1 LVSDGASLRTFSA
14 SVVSVLVLLLSVLV
28 ALVSAALFLPAESEA
43 ACVVLRHKIQ
53 RVAETNATVLLLGES
68 GVGKSLIA
76 REIHHRSRRSAQQ
89 FIEVNCAAI
98 PEQLIESE
106 LFGVERGAFSGAT
119 ASRPGR
125 FEAAHG
131 GTLFLDEI
139 ATLSMTA
146 QGKLLRV
153 LQNGEMERLGSN
165 QTQRTDVRVIA
176 ATNDDLKIA
185 VEQGRF
191 RQDLYFR
198 LNVFPIK
205 VPPLRE
211 RRDDIALLTELM
223 IERFA
228 RQHGRRVRGI
238 AVRAMQALIHHGWP
252 GNIRELENVIERGV
266 IMVSDGELL
275 DLHHLSSIE
284 DALSSHGLLG
294 LGKRGQLTTDIKPFA
309 AAAAVPPAPAG
320 SIDQV
325 ADRLLREGLAHIG
338 ELEDA
343 LVRAAVHE
351 AGGNVTRAAARLGLT
366 RSQLD
371 YKLKKTGPRRPG
383 DAAPPA
389 IEGID

>member
-1 LVSDGASLRTFSA
+1 MPTTAGERIIGT
-14 SVVSVLVLLLSVLV
+14 
-28 ALVSAALFLPAESEA
+28 SAA
-43 ACVVLRHKIQ
+43 CIVLRHKIQ
-53 RVAETNATVLLLGES
+53 RVAETHATVLLLGES

-76 REIHHRSRRSAQQ
+76 REIHHRSRRSDKQ

-165 QTQRTDVRVIA
+165 QTQRADVRVIA

-211 RRDDIALLTELM
+211 RRDDIPLLTELM
-223 IERFA
+223 LERFA

-266 IMVSDGELL
+266 IMVGDDELL

-294 LGKRGQLTTDIKPFA
+294 LGKRGQLTADIKPFA
-309 AAAAVPPAPAG
+309 VPAAMPPAPTG
-320 SIDQV
+320 SVDQI
-325 ADRLLREGLAHIG
+325 ADRLLREGLSHIG

-343 LVRAAVHE
+343 LVRAAVQE

-371 YKLKKTGPRRPG
+371 YKLKKVGPRRADDG
-383 DAAPPA
+383 AAPGSET
-389 IEGID
+389 EG